1 MKRSFLIYLASLIIM
16 SVILASCSYD
26 NPSDENTTAFQPASS
41 AAEASITTAQPTKE
55 MTAAPSPTA
64 SLSVIS
70 SEYVIIS
77 GLETSIDVREGPED
91 AAEIM
96 GFLNEGD
103 TVDILEYGNVC
114 HKILFEGK
122 QAYVLAAHIKDE
134 PIKYAYVPELIK
146 KSGGRTYISEM
157 IDVRHLCPDIK
168 IQLLWAFPGNV
179 LEKQFYPVEVCLIQ
193 KSTAEKLAA
202 ASEIFKQD
210 GYRLVLYDAYRPY
223 SVSVEFY
230 DIVQDGR
237 FVANPAKNPSTHN
250 RGAAVDIS
258 LEYIDTGELVEMYSP
273 IDTFNISSLRN
284 LPDIYQYKK
293 GSKRYNEILSQYPDI
308 LEYPRRSSAVK
319 ENVDYL
325 TNVMESCGF
334 TTISTEWWHF
344 NDSDKNIFMVLD
356 YDLEE
361 DIEWIPALEYEAY
374 LAEKKSQGPLVG
386 LPDYVVFP

>member
-1 MKRSFLIYLASLIIM
+1 
-16 SVILASCSYD
+16 
-26 NPSDENTTAFQPASS
+26 
-41 AAEASITTAQPTKE
+41 
-55 MTAAPSPTA
+55 
-64 SLSVIS
+64 
-70 SEYVIIS
+70 
-77 GLETSIDVREGPED
+77 
-91 AAEIM
+91 
-96 GFLNEGD
+96 
-103 TVDILEYGNVC
+103 
-114 HKILFEGK
+114 
-122 QAYVLAAHIKDE
+122 
-134 PIKYAYVPELIK
+134 
-146 KSGGRTYISEM
+146 
-157 IDVRHLCPDIK
+157 
-168 IQLLWAFPGNV
+168 
-179 LEKQFYPVEVCLIQ
+179 
-193 KSTAEKLAA
+193 
-202 ASEIFKQD
+202 
-210 GYRLVLYDAYRPY
+210 
-223 SVSVEFY
+223 
-230 DIVQDGR
+230 
-237 FVANPAKNPSTHN
+237 
-250 RGAAVDIS
+250 
-258 LEYIDTGELVEMYSP
+258 MYSP